1 MIGHTMRPYLLLIPA
16 LLLATPAI
24 AQTPDDRISQ
34 LEEEVMLLQRKVDR
48 NASRI
53 VDEPPASDNGVVNA
67 QADARIAVL
76 EEEMRNLRG
85 QLEQKD
91 FEIRKV
97 SEEFD
102 KFKRDSE
109 FRMTELEKSA
119 AAQAA
124 AAQAQAQQAAAPAA
138 PAKPGLKKKELAVKD
153 APAAAEEPAAAAPE
167 KAPAE
172 HETPATDEEKATVT
186 GEEAA
191 AATPR
196 EQYNYA
202 FRLLNQN
209 QYEEAAKNFGEFT
222 QKYPKDPLVGNAY
235 YWRGETFYIRKDFS
249 AASENFQKGY
259 EAMPKGPKAPDN
271 LLKLGMSLAALK
283 KKDEACVVL
292 SQVIAKYKASSA
304 NVAAK
309 AQAEQKR
316 AGCQ

>member
-1 MIGHTMRPYLLLIPA
+1 MIGHFMRPLHLLCLSTLLISAPA
-16 LLLATPAI
+16 F

-34 LEEEVMLLQRKVDR
+34 LEEEVMILQRKVDR
-48 NASRI
+48 NNSRI
-53 VDEPPASDNGVVNA
+53 ISEPPSSDGGGMANA

-97 SEEFD
+97 ADEFD
-102 KFKRDSE
+102 KFKRD
-109 FRMTELEKSA
+109 TEMRLSDAEKSA

-124 AAQAQAQQAAAPAA
+124 AAQAAQQQPAAVAA
-138 PAKPGLKKKELAVKD
+138 PAKPGLKKKEMAVKEV
-153 APAAAEEPAAAAPE
+153 PAAEEPQDEAPV
-167 KAPAE
+167 E
-172 HETPATDEEKATVT
+172 HETPATDEEKA
-186 GEEAA
+186 GAQEDAA

-209 QYEEAAKNFGEFT
+209 QYDEAAKNFADFT
-222 QKYPKDPLVGNAY
+222 RKYPKDPLVGNAY
-235 YWRGETFYIRKDFS
+235 YWRGETFYIRKDFN
-249 AASENFQKGY
+249 AAVENFQKGY

-283 KKDEACVVL
+283 KKEEACVVL
-292 SQVIAKYKASSA
+292 SQVITKYKASSA

-316 AGCQ
+316 AGC